1 MAELKTNRPA
11 YIEYVK
17 PVKMRELAKKGFDM
31 RQVEKLSKAMAA
43 VMSKNMLKAKPDS
56 KNHIDIALEDS
67 RRQIDLMKI
76 DIGIINSNI
85 GALQQDVKA
94 SLGLLSE
101 AIESIKKLGATF
113 KEHANKIMASQQ
125 SSSSSMMD
133 MLAGAGLAGGLKG
146 LKSAGAVIKSGVSTA
161 IKGVGSAIGSAGR
174 FAKGLGAAGMAVS
187 TYEALE
193 MYRDQSDDLSERYG
207 DDWKKQLGGA
217 AQKSYRMVTD
227 REASLEEINRLT
239 PEEASSVLE
248 NGYPKD
254 IERYGKERLETRA
267 KGQTVSASPAKPE
280 GGPEESKAVRE
291 KREEL
296 QKQERIDKS
305 VGGVNTANTQS
316 SPAASFQASMPSSG
330 PDGVQVPGG
339 IKPVAET
346 GDATRAMQS
355 FVADGWTKEQAAGI
369 VGNLQAE
376 SGPNLKTDSVGDN
389 GKAYGI
395 AQWHPD
401 RQAKFKEVYKK
412 DIREAG
418 FEEQL
423 AFIKWELANSEAR
436 AGRLLRQAK
445 TAAEAAQIMDRF
457 YERSSG
463 QHTAQR
469 IANAEN
475 LSKNSPSTAPVPAI
489 QAAIGDVVGPPP
501 VASGDIAK
509 SAADAPAAQ
518 AAAIQS
524 PSASSV
530 SDYSEGSSTKAGA
543 QNTHKVVSENTQTV
557 NTKNKEVI
565 TSPSQSIV
573 PRSTFESAVEGSSTK
588 AGAANL
594 ARFNATGRPDA
605 LNFKQDFAGSLGS
618 FLTTAKQ
625 SGHDITIQSGFRSP
639 ELQSVLYKQ
648 AIQKYG
654 NETEARK
661 WVAPP
666 GQSNHAK
673 GIAADLGFSSPS
685 AKSWAHSNAQKF
697 GLNFRMAHEPWHIE
711 PTGIGGSNVDYNPDG
726 VQSASPGSSEG
737 NGISASPVS
746 APTIAETQQK
756 FSGLMTTLSA
766 LTSTSSAPIV
776 RPSSPGSSLET
787 VLQAPAQPSNAP
799 IAGLVGA
806 ISNIGN
812 MVGSMAGM
820 LGALTT
826 KPGYSDTP
834 NPDLAY
840 DENTR
845 NDMPSA
851 MPSNRMLA
859 QLFDLNVGNRSKIL
873 GYAFE

>member
-101 AIESIKKLGATF
+101 AIQSIKKLGATF

-133 MLAGAGLAGGLKG
+133 MLAGAGLLGGLKT
-146 LKSAGAVIKSGVSTA
+146 AGSVIKSGVSTA

-193 MYRDQSDDLSERYG
+193 MYRDQSADLSERYG

-291 KREEL
+291 KREDL

-305 VGGVNTANTQS
+305 SSTPSTNAQSNSLSTFQPAGNAGGAD
-316 SPAASFQASMPSSG
+316 A
-330 PDGVQVPGG
+330 VQVSGL
-339 IKPVAET
+339 KPVSET
-346 GDATRAMQS
+346 GNATRAMQS
-355 FVADGWTKEQAAGI
+355 FMADGWTKEQAAGI
-369 VGNLQAE
+369 VGNLQQE
-376 SGPNLKTDSVGDN
+376 SSTLKTDDVGDG

-395 AQWHPD
+395 AQWWPD
-401 RQAKFKEVYKK
+401 RQAKFKEIYKK
-412 DIREAG
+412 DIRESG

-423 AFIKWELANSEAR
+423 AFIKWELANSHAR

-445 TAAEAAQIMDRF
+445 TAAEAAIIVDQH
-457 YERSSG
+457 YEASNGKHR
-463 QHTAQR
+463 QQR
-469 IANAEN
+469 IVNAEN
-475 LSKNSPSTAPVPAI
+475 LVKNSPSTAPVPAI

-509 SAADAPAAQ
+509 SASDAPAAQ

-543 QNTHKVVSENTQTV
+543 QNKTDGITAGAGASI
-557 NTKNKEVI
+557 TKNKEVI

-573 PRSTFESAVEGSSTK
+573 PRSTFESAVEGKSTK

-711 PTGIGGSNVDYNPDG
+711 PSGIGGSNVDYNPDG

-737 NGISASPVS
+737 NAISASPVS

-776 RPSSPGSSLET
+776 RPSSPVNDLAT
-787 VLQAPAQPSNAP
+787 VPPTAADVSNSP
-799 IAGLVGA
+799 MAGLVGA
-806 ISNIGN
+806 ISNIGS

-820 LGALTT
+820 IGALTT

-845 NDMPSA
+845 NDMPPA

-859 QLFDLNVGNRSKIL
+859 QLFDLNVGDRSKIP

>member
-1 MAELKTNRPA
+1 MAELKTNKPSS
-11 YIEYVK
+11 IEYVK
-17 PVKMRELAKKGFDM
+17 PIKMRELAKKGFDM

-76 DIGIINSNI
+76 DIGIVNANI
-85 GALQQDVKA
+85 SALQQDVKT
-94 SLGLLSE
+94 SLGLLSDTI
-101 AIESIKKLGATF
+101 ASIKNLGSQL
-113 KEHANKIMASQQ
+113 KEHANKIMANQQ
-125 SSSSSMMD
+125 SSSSTLLD
-133 MLAGAGLAGGLKG
+133 MLSGAGLLSGLKKG
-146 LKSAGAVIKSGVSTA
+146 RAVVKSGVSSTV
-161 IKGVGSAIGSAGR
+161 KGVGSAIGSAGR
-174 FAKGLGAAGMAVS
+174 FAKGLGAAGTAF
-187 TYEALE
+187 TAYEAFEL
-193 MYRDQSDDLSERYG
+193 YRDRADDLKEKYG

-227 REASLEEINRLT
+227 REASLEEINKLT

-248 NGYPKD
+248 NGFPKD
-254 IERYGKERLETRA
+254 IERYGRERLESRA
-267 KGQTVSASPAKPE
+267 KGQTVSAPAKQE

-296 QKQERIDKS
+296 DKQVRIDKS
-305 VGGVNTANTQS
+305 AAAPTPSASTQS
-316 SPAASFQASMPSSG
+316 SGLSTFQSASPTGG
-330 PDGVQVPGG
+330 PDAVQVSGL
-339 IKPVAET
+339 KPVSEN
-346 GDATRAMQS
+346 GNATRAMQS
-355 FVADGWTKEQAAGI
+355 FMADGWTKEQAAGI
-369 VGNLQAE
+369 VGNLQQE
-376 SGPNLKTDSVGDN
+376 SSTLKTDDVGDG

-395 AQWHPD
+395 AQWWPD
-401 RQAKFKEVYKK
+401 RQAKFKEIYKK
-412 DIREAG
+412 DIRESG

-423 AFIKWELANSEAR
+423 AFIKWELANSHAR

-445 TAAEAAQIMDRF
+445 TAAEAAIIVDQH
-457 YERSSG
+457 YEASNGKHR
-463 QHTAQR
+463 QQR
-469 IANAEN
+469 IVNAEH
-475 LSKNSPSTAPVPAI
+475 LVKNSTAESPQAIIQASIGQAPV
-489 QAAIGDVVGPPP
+489 PPP
-501 VASGDIAK
+501 VASGDIA
-509 SAADAPAAQ
+509 SPGTATSTPQ
-518 AAAIQS
+518 AAAIRS
-524 PSASSV
+524 PSASSFP
-530 SDYSEGSSTKAGA
+530 DYSEGSTSKAGTEGTSFTATKAEASAVNALPIAGEVI
-543 QNTHKVVSENTQTV
+543 NYKVVSENKGKS
-557 NTKNKEVI
+557 NEN
-565 TSPSQSIV
+565 
-573 PRSTFESAVEGSSTK
+573 TFEGDKTNGSV
-588 AGAANL
+588 NL
-594 ARFNATGRPDA
+594 AKFNATGRPDA
-605 LNFKQDFAGSLGS
+605 LNFKQEFAGSLGS
-618 FLTTAKQ
+618 FLNTAKQ
-625 SGHDITIQSGFRSP
+625 SGHEITIQSGFRSP
-639 ELQSVLYKQ
+639 ELQSVLFKQ
-648 AIQKYG
+648 AVQKYG

-711 PTGIGGSNVDYNPDG
+711 PTGVSGPAVDYNPDG
-726 VQSASPGSSEG
+726 VQTASPASSEG
-737 NGISASPVS
+737 GISATPVA
-746 APTIAETQQK
+746 APTIAETKSK
-756 FSGLMTTLSA
+756 FSNLMTSMSA
-766 LTSTSSAPIV
+766 MSSSAPIPIV

-859 QLFDLNVGNRSKIL
+859 QLFDLNVGNRSKIP

>member
-101 AIESIKKLGATF
+101 AIQSIKKLGATF

-133 MLAGAGLAGGLKG
+133 MLAGAGLAGG

-267 KGQTVSASPAKPE
+267 KGQTVSAAPAKPE

-305 VGGVNTANTQS
+305 SSTPSTNAQSNSLSTFQPAGNAGGAD
-316 SPAASFQASMPSSG
+316 A
-330 PDGVQVPGG
+330 VQVSGL
-339 IKPVAET
+339 KPVSET
-346 GDATRAMQS
+346 GNATRAMQS
-355 FVADGWTKEQAAGI
+355 FMADGWTKEQAAGI
-369 VGNLQAE
+369 VGNLQQE
-376 SGPNLKTDSVGDN
+376 SSTLKTDDVGDG

-395 AQWHPD
+395 AQWWPD
-401 RQAKFKEVYKK
+401 RQAKFKEIYKK
-412 DIREAG
+412 DIRESG

-423 AFIKWELANSEAR
+423 AFIKWELANSHAR

-445 TAAEAAQIMDRF
+445 TAAEAAIIVDQH
-457 YERSSG
+457 YEASNGKHR
-463 QHTAQR
+463 QQR
-469 IANAEN
+469 IVNAEN
-475 LSKNSPSTAPVPAI
+475 LVKNSPSTAPVPAI

-509 SAADAPAAQ
+509 SASDAPAAQ

-543 QNTHKVVSENTQTV
+543 QNKTDGITAGAGASI
-557 NTKNKEVI
+557 TKNKEVI

-573 PRSTFESAVEGSSTK
+573 PRSTFESAVEGKSTK
-588 AGAANL
+588 AGAAKL

-711 PTGIGGSNVDYNPDG
+711 PTGVGGSNVDYNPDG

-776 RPSSPGSSLET
+776 RPSSPVNDLAT
-787 VLQAPAQPSNAP
+787 VPPTAADVSNSP
-799 IAGLVGA
+799 MAGLVGA
-806 ISNIGN
+806 ISNIGS

-820 LGALTT
+820 IGALTT

-845 NDMPSA
+845 NDMPPA

-859 QLFDLNVGNRSKIL
+859 QLFDLNVGDRSKIP